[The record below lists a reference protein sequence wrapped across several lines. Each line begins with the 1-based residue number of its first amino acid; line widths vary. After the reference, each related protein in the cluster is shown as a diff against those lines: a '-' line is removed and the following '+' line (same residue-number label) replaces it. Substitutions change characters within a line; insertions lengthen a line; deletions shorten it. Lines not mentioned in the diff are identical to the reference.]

1 MTVPAAPGTTC
12 PALIGREEI
21 LQILEKYNI
30 GRKPL
35 SLLLGWGQTT
45 ILRYLNGITPTP
57 EYSKELLH
65 ILKDPS
71 YYLERLDANQGR
83 ITELAYRKSRQ
94 AVRSL
99 LVGSRLSLIAQYII
113 NRADGDISALRV
125 QAILYYSQCFSLA
138 LYHHALFEDECSL
151 HANAFIPYPSIYQNM
166 RENGCRVLEL
176 SSDALSAED
185 RLLIDQI
192 YNSLE
197 WYGPEAIRIVT
208 ALERPVLQ
216 AKLKR
221 KKKST
226 ASDIIGNISET
237 MLQEHFSTVLGN
249 YNISKPRE
257 INSYFNKR
265 SAEFRKRVRAAN
277 KEAKLPSRTKNF
289 KS

>member
-1 MTVPAAPGTTC
+1 MTIPTSPSGETSS
-12 PALIGREEI
+12 LISRDEI
-21 LQILEKYNI
+21 LQILEQYNI

-71 YYLERLDANQGR
+71 YYLELLITNQAR
-83 ITELAYRKSRQ
+83 ITELAYRKSYQ
-94 AVRSL
+94 AVQTL

-138 LYHHALFEDECSL
+138 LCDRALFEDECTL
-151 HANAFIPYPSIYQNM
+151 HTNAFIPYPTIYRNM
-166 RENGCRVLEL
+166 RTNGSRVMEL
-176 SSDALSAED
+176 ASDALPEDD

-197 WYGPEAIRIVT
+197 WYGPEALRIVT
-208 ALERPVLQ
+208 TLERPALQ

-226 ASDIIGNISET
+226 ASDIIGTLSET
-237 MLQEHFSTVLGN
+237 MLREYFSVTLAA
-249 YNISKPRE
+249 YNIRKPRE

-265 SAEFRKRVRAAN
+265 SAEFRKLIRNTSKR
-277 KEAKLPSRTKNF
+277 
-289 KS
+289 

>member
-1 MTVPAAPGTTC
+1 MTVPAAPQPGS
-12 PALIGREEI
+12 PALICREEI

-71 YYLERLDANQGR
+71 YYLELLTANQAR

-94 AVRSL
+94 AVQTL

-138 LYHHALFEDECSL
+138 LYHRALFEDDCSL
-151 HANAFIPYPSIYQNM
+151 HASAFIPYPTIYQNM

-176 SSDALSAED
+176 SSDALPDED

-197 WYGPEAIRIVT
+197 WYGPETIRIVT
-208 ALERPVLQ
+208 SFERPALQ

-226 ASDIIGNISET
+226 ASDIIGTLSKTVLEDY
-237 MLQEHFSTVLGN
+237 FSTVLAS
-249 YNISKPRE
+249 YNITKPRE

-265 SAEFRKRVRAAN
+265 SAEYRKLIRH
-277 KEAKLPSRTKNF
+277 TK
-289 KS
+289 KQ

>member
-1 MTVPAAPGTTC
+1 MTVPATRGTIS
-12 PALIGREEI
+12 PALISRDEI

-57 EYSKELLH
+57 EYSKDLLH

-71 YYLERLDANQGR
+71 YYLELLTVNQKR

-94 AVRSL
+94 AVQTL

-138 LYHHALFEDECSL
+138 LYNRALFEDECSL
-151 HANAFIPYPSIYQNM
+151 HASAFIPYPSIYQNM
-166 RENGCRVLEL
+166 RENGCRILEL
-176 SSDALSAED
+176 SSDALPAED
-185 RLLIDQI
+185 LLLIDQI

-197 WYGPEAIRIVT
+197 WYGPETIRIVT
-208 ALERPVLQ
+208 SFERPALQ

-221 KKKST
+221 GKKKST
-226 ASDIIGNISET
+226 VSDVIGTLSKT
-237 MLQEHFSTVLGN
+237 VLQDYFSTVLAN
-249 YNISKPRE
+249 YNIRKPRE

-265 SAEFRKRVRAAN
+265 SAEYRKRIRSAN
-277 KEAKLPSRTKNF
+277 KEAKLPRSGVLQQ
-289 KS
+289 

>member
-1 MTVPAAPGTTC
+1 MTVPATPGTTN

-57 EYSKELLH
+57 EYSKELFH

-71 YYLERLDANQGR
+71 YYLELLTTNRTR

-94 AVRSL
+94 AVQTL

-138 LYHHALFEDECSL
+138 LYNRSLFEDECSL
-151 HANAFIPYPSIYQNM
+151 HASAFIPYPSIFQSS
-166 RENGCRVLEL
+166 REIGCRLLEL
-176 SSDALSAED
+176 SSDPLPAKD

-197 WYGPEAIRIVT
+197 WYGPETIRIVT
-208 ALERPVLQ
+208 SFERPALQ

-221 KKKST
+221 SKKKST
-226 ASDIIGNISET
+226 ASDIIGTLSET
-237 MLQEHFSTVLGN
+237 MLRDYFSTVLAD
-249 YNISKPRE
+249 YNIHKPRE

-265 SAEFRKRVRAAN
+265 SAEYRKLIRH
-277 KEAKLPSRTKNF
+277 TK
-289 KS
+289 KQ

>member
-1 MTVPAAPGTTC
+1 MNVPAVPQTGSQT
-12 PALIGREEI
+12 LICREEI

-57 EYSKELLH
+57 EYSKELFR

-71 YYLERLDANQGR
+71 YYLELLNTHQAR

-94 AVRSL
+94 AVQTL
-99 LVGSRLSLIAQYII
+99 LVGSRLSLIAQYIV

-138 LYHHALFEDECSL
+138 LYNRALFDDDCSL
-151 HANAFIPYPSIYQNM
+151 HVNAFIPYPSIYQNM
-166 RENGCRVLEL
+166 RENGCRILEL
-176 SSDALSAED
+176 SSDALPAED

-197 WYGPEAIRIVT
+197 WYGPETIRIVT
-208 ALERPVLQ
+208 SFERPALQ
-216 AKLKR
+216 AKLKHG

-226 ASDIIGNISET
+226 VSDFIGTLSKT
-237 MLQEHFSTVLGN
+237 VLQDYFSTVLAD
-249 YNISKPRE
+249 YNIRKPRE

-265 SAEFRKRVRAAN
+265 SAEYRKLIRH
-277 KEAKLPSRTKNF
+277 TK
-289 KS
+289 KQ

>member
-1 MTVPAAPGTTC
+1 MTVPAAPQTGTPT
-12 PALIGREEI
+12 LIRREEI
-21 LQILEKYNI
+21 LQILKKYNI

-71 YYLERLDANQGR
+71 YYFEILTTNRDR
-83 ITELAYRKSRQ
+83 ITELAFRKSHQ
-94 AVRSL
+94 AVQTL
-99 LVGSRLSLIAQYII
+99 LIGSRLSLISQYII

-138 LYHHALFEDECSL
+138 LYNRALFEDECSL
-151 HANAFIPYPSIYQNM
+151 HATAFIPYPSIYQTM
-166 RENGCRVLEL
+166 RETGCRVLDF
-176 SSDALSAED
+176 SPDALPTED

-197 WYGPEAIRIVT
+197 WYGPETIRIVT
-208 ALERPVLQ
+208 SFERPALQ

-221 KKKST
+221 AKKKST
-226 ASDIIGNISET
+226 SSDIIGNLSK
-237 MLQEHFSTVLGN
+237 TVLQDYFSSLLAN
-249 YNISKPRE
+249 YNIRKPRE

-265 SAEFRKRVRAAN
+265 SAEFRKLIRSAN
-277 KEAKLPSRTKNF
+277 KEAKLPRSGKEL
-289 KS
+289 

>member
-1 MTVPAAPGTTC
+1 MTVPAAPQPGS
-12 PALIGREEI
+12 PALICREEI

-35 SLLLGWGQTT
+35 SLLLGWGLTT

-71 YYLERLDANQGR
+71 YYLELLTANQAR

-94 AVRSL
+94 AVQTL

-138 LYHHALFEDECSL
+138 LYQRALFEDDCSL
-151 HANAFIPYPSIYQNM
+151 HTSAFIPYPTIYQNM

-176 SSDALSAED
+176 SSDALPDED

-197 WYGPEAIRIVT
+197 WYGPETIRIVT
-208 ALERPVLQ
+208 SFERPALQ

-226 ASDIIGNISET
+226 ASDIIGTLSKT
-237 MLQEHFSTVLGN
+237 VLQDYFSTVLAS
-249 YNISKPRE
+249 YNITKPRE

-265 SAEFRKRVRAAN
+265 SAEYRKLIRH
-277 KEAKLPSRTKNF
+277 TK
-289 KS
+289 KQ

>member
-1 MTVPAAPGTTC
+1 MTVPAAPGTIS

-71 YYLERLDANQGR
+71 YYLELLTANQER

-94 AVRSL
+94 AVQSL

-138 LYHHALFEDECSL
+138 LYNRTLFEDECSL
-151 HANAFIPYPSIYQNM
+151 HASAFIPYPSIYQNM

-176 SSDALSAED
+176 SSDALPAED

-197 WYGPEAIRIVT
+197 WYGPETIRIVT
-208 ALERPVLQ
+208 ALERPALQ

-237 MLQEHFSTVLGN
+237 MLHDYFSTVLAS
-249 YNISKPRE
+249 YNIRKPRE

-265 SAEFRKRVRAAN
+265 SAEYRKRIRH
-277 KEAKLPSRTKNF
+277 TK
-289 KS
+289 KQ

>member
-1 MTVPAAPGTTC
+1 MISPEKADSVEY
-12 PALIGREEI
+12 ISKDEI
-21 LQILEKYNI
+21 LQILKQYNI

-57 EYSKELLH
+57 EYSKELFH

-71 YYLERLDANQGR
+71 YYLMLLEKNKTR
-83 ITELAYRKSRQ
+83 ITELAFRKSHE
-94 AVRSL
+94 AVQQL
-99 LVGSRLSLIAQYII
+99 LIGSRLSLIAQYII

-151 HANAFIPYPSIYQNM
+151 HATAFIPYPTIYRNM

-176 SSDALSAED
+176 DADALPADD
-185 RLLIDQI
+185 RALIDQI

-208 ALERPVLQ
+208 SFERPALQ
-216 AKLKR
+216 LKIKR
-221 KKKST
+221 SRKKST
-226 ASDIIGNISET
+226 TSDIIGTVSEAV
-237 MLQEHFSTVLGN
+237 LQDYFSTVLAS

-265 SAEFRKRVRAAN
+265 SAEFRKRV
-277 KEAKLPSRTKNF
+277 KVAK
-289 KS
+289 KSETSEVH

>member
-1 MTVPAAPGTTC
+1 MTIPTSPSGET
-12 PALIGREEI
+12 PSLISRDEI
-21 LQILEKYNI
+21 LQILEQYNI

-71 YYLERLDANQGR
+71 YYLELLITNQAR
-83 ITELAYRKSRQ
+83 ITELAYRKSYQ
-94 AVRSL
+94 AVQTL

-138 LYHHALFEDECSL
+138 LCDRALFEDECTL
-151 HANAFIPYPSIYQNM
+151 HTNAFIPYPTIYRNM
-166 RENGCRVLEL
+166 RTNGSRVMEL
-176 SSDALSAED
+176 ASDALPEDD

-208 ALERPVLQ
+208 TLERPALQ

-226 ASDIIGNISET
+226 ASDIIGTLSKT
-237 MLQEHFSTVLGN
+237 VLQDYFSTVLAS
-249 YNISKPRE
+249 YNITKPRE

-265 SAEFRKRVRAAN
+265 SAEFRKLIRNTSKR
-277 KEAKLPSRTKNF
+277 
-289 KS
+289 

>member
-1 MTVPAAPGTTC
+1 MTIPTSPSGETSS
-12 PALIGREEI
+12 LISRDEI
-21 LQILEKYNI
+21 LQILEQYNI

-71 YYLERLDANQGR
+71 YYLELLITNQAR
-83 ITELAYRKSRQ
+83 ITELAYRKSYQ
-94 AVRSL
+94 AVQTL

-138 LYHHALFEDECSL
+138 LCDRALFEDECTL
-151 HANAFIPYPSIYQNM
+151 HTNAFIPYPTIYRNM
-166 RENGCRVLEL
+166 RTNGSRVMEL
-176 SSDALSAED
+176 ASDALPEDD

-208 ALERPVLQ
+208 TLERPALQ

-226 ASDIIGNISET
+226 ASDIIGTLSET
-237 MLQEHFSTVLGN
+237 MLREYFSVTLAA
-249 YNISKPRE
+249 YNIRKPRE

-265 SAEFRKRVRAAN
+265 SAEFRKLIRNTSKR
-277 KEAKLPSRTKNF
+277 
-289 KS
+289 

>member
-1 MTVPAAPGTTC
+1 MTVPAAHQTGS
-12 PALIGREEI
+12 PALIRREEI

-45 ILRYLNGITPTP
+45 ILRYLNGITPSP

-71 YYLERLDANQGR
+71 YYLELLTANQGR
-83 ITELAYRKSRQ
+83 ITELAYRKSRE
-94 AVRSL
+94 AVRTL

-138 LYHHALFEDECSL
+138 LYQRALFEDECIL
-151 HANAFIPYPSIYQNM
+151 HANAFIPYPTIYQNM

-176 SSDALSAED
+176 SSDSLPSED

-197 WYGPEAIRIVT
+197 WYGPETIRIVT
-208 ALERPVLQ
+208 AFERPSLQ

-221 KKKST
+221 GKKKST
-226 ASDIIGNISET
+226 ASDIIGTLSKT
-237 MLQEHFSTVLGN
+237 VLQDYFSTVLSG
-249 YNISKPRE
+249 YNITKPRE

-265 SAEFRKRVRAAN
+265 SAEFRKRLRRSSTESFPAP
-277 KEAKLPSRTKNF
+277 LP
-289 KS
+289 

>member
-1 MTVPAAPGTTC
+1 MTVPAAPQPGS
-12 PALIGREEI
+12 PALICREEI

-71 YYLERLDANQGR
+71 YYLELLTANQAR

-94 AVRSL
+94 AVQTL

-138 LYHHALFEDECSL
+138 LYQRALFEDDCSL
-151 HANAFIPYPSIYQNM
+151 HASAFIPYPTIYQNM

-176 SSDALSAED
+176 SSDALPDED

-197 WYGPEAIRIVT
+197 WYGPETIRIVT
-208 ALERPVLQ
+208 SFERPALQ
-216 AKLKR
+216 TKLKR

-226 ASDIIGNISET
+226 ASDIIGTLSKT
-237 MLQEHFSTVLGN
+237 VLQDYFSTVLAS
-249 YNISKPRE
+249 YNITKPRE

-265 SAEFRKRVRAAN
+265 SAEYRKLIRH
-277 KEAKLPSRTKNF
+277 TK
-289 KS
+289 KQ

>member
-1 MTVPAAPGTTC
+1 MTVPATPGTTN

-57 EYSKELLH
+57 EYSKELFH

-71 YYLERLDANQGR
+71 YYLELLTANQKR

-94 AVRSL
+94 AVQTL

-138 LYHHALFEDECSL
+138 LYNRALFDDDCSL

-166 RENGCRVLEL
+166 RENGCRILEL
-176 SSDALSAED
+176 SSDALPAED

-197 WYGPEAIRIVT
+197 WYGPETIRIVT
-208 ALERPVLQ
+208 SFERPALQ

-221 KKKST
+221 GKKKST

-237 MLQEHFSTVLGN
+237 MLRDYFSTILAN
-249 YNISKPRE
+249 YNIHKPRE

-265 SAEFRKRVRAAN
+265 SAEYRKLIRH
-277 KEAKLPSRTKNF
+277 TK
-289 KS
+289 KQ

>member
-1 MTVPAAPGTTC
+1 MTVPATPGTTN

-21 LQILEKYNI
+21 LQILEQYNI
-30 GRKPL
+30 GKKPL

-57 EYSKELLH
+57 EYSKELFH

-71 YYLERLDANQGR
+71 YYLELLTANQKR
-83 ITELAYRKSRQ
+83 ITELAYRKSHQ
-94 AVRSL
+94 AVQTL

-138 LYHHALFEDECSL
+138 LYNRALFDDDCSL
-151 HANAFIPYPSIYQNM
+151 HANAFIPYPSIHQNM
-166 RENGCRVLEL
+166 RENGCRILEL
-176 SSDALSAED
+176 SSDALPAED

-197 WYGPEAIRIVT
+197 WYGPETIRIVT
-208 ALERPVLQ
+208 SFERPALQ

-221 KKKST
+221 GKKKST
-226 ASDIIGNISET
+226 ASDIIGTLSET
-237 MLQEHFSTVLGN
+237 MLRDYFSTVLAD
-249 YNISKPRE
+249 YNIHKPRE

-265 SAEFRKRVRAAN
+265 SAEYRKLIRH
-277 KEAKLPSRTKNF
+277 TK
-289 KS
+289 KQ

>member
-1 MTVPAAPGTTC
+1 MTVPTAPGPAG
-12 PALIGREEI
+12 PALIRSEEI

-71 YYLERLDANQGR
+71 YYLELLTANQAR
-83 ITELAYRKSRQ
+83 ITELAYRKSYQ
-94 AVRSL
+94 AVRTL

-113 NRADGDISALRV
+113 NRANGDISALRV

-138 LYHHALFEDECSL
+138 LYGKSLFEDDCTLYASIFL
-151 HANAFIPYPSIYQNM
+151 PYPSIYQNM
-166 RENGCRVLEL
+166 RENGSKVLEL
-176 SSDALSAED
+176 SSDALSPED
-185 RLLIDQI
+185 RLLVDQI
-192 YNSLE
+192 FNSLE
-197 WYGPEAIRIVT
+197 WYGPETIRIVT
-208 ALERPVLQ
+208 AFERPALQ

-221 KKKST
+221 SKKKST
-226 ASDIIGNISET
+226 ASDIIGTLSK
-237 MLQEHFSTVLGN
+237 TVLQDYFTTVLAN
-249 YNISKPRE
+249 YNIRKPRE

-265 SAEFRKRVRAAN
+265 SAEYRKLIRH
-277 KEAKLPSRTKNF
+277 TK
-289 KS
+289 KQ

>member
-1 MTVPAAPGTTC
+1 MTVPATPGTTN

-21 LQILEKYNI
+21 LQILEQYNI
-30 GRKPL
+30 GKKPL

-57 EYSKELLH
+57 EYSKELFH

-71 YYLERLDANQGR
+71 YYLELLTANQNH
-83 ITELAYRKSRQ
+83 ITELAYRKSHQ
-94 AVRSL
+94 AVQTL

-138 LYHHALFEDECSL
+138 LYNRALFDDDCSL

-166 RENGCRVLEL
+166 RENGCRILEL
-176 SSDALSAED
+176 SSDALPAED

-197 WYGPEAIRIVT
+197 WYGPETIRIVT
-208 ALERPVLQ
+208 SFERPALQ

-221 KKKST
+221 GKKKST
-226 ASDIIGNISET
+226 ASDIIGTLSET
-237 MLQEHFSTVLGN
+237 MLRDYFSTVLAD
-249 YNISKPRE
+249 YNIHKPRE

-265 SAEFRKRVRAAN
+265 SAEYRKLIRH
-277 KEAKLPSRTKNF
+277 TK
-289 KS
+289 KQ

>member
-1 MTVPAAPGTTC
+1 MTVPAAPQPGS
-12 PALIGREEI
+12 PALICREEI

-71 YYLERLDANQGR
+71 YYLELLTANQAR

-94 AVRSL
+94 AVQTL

-138 LYHHALFEDECSL
+138 LYQRALFEDDCSL
-151 HANAFIPYPSIYQNM
+151 HASAFIPYPTIYQNM

-176 SSDALSAED
+176 SSDALPDED

-197 WYGPEAIRIVT
+197 WYGPETIRIVT
-208 ALERPVLQ
+208 SFERPALQ

-226 ASDIIGNISET
+226 ASDIIGTLSKT
-237 MLQEHFSTVLGN
+237 VLQDYFSTVLIS
-249 YNISKPRE
+249 YNITKPRE

-265 SAEFRKRVRAAN
+265 SAEYRKLIRH
-277 KEAKLPSRTKNF
+277 TK
-289 KS
+289 KQ